1 MFEMQAVII
10 HDVYLSMFH
19 FFLTARRSSMLTTP
33 PLAVLLKPL
42 STTTHSRLSSRRSLI
57 PALAEYPFADWTLT
71 MFF

>member
-10 HDVYLSMFH
+10 NDVYLGMFH
-19 FFLTARRSSMLTTP
+19 FFLTATRTSMLTTP

-42 STTTHSRLSSRRSLI
+42 SFTIHSRLSIRRSLI
-57 PALAEYPFADWTLT
+57 STLEEYPFVDWTVR